1 MAKTVP
7 LGLTRQE
14 IQQQEW
20 EVSDPHPGRLSGP
33 GAVLGGPTSQESW
46 QRCLKCPFTA
56 SEPHPS
62 PSTTAAA
69 FLAFQAGAPESEC
82 ENLPCVF
89 LPSSKSGRAW
99 NTACAPRDPPP
110 QVSRVGTQTCRRPAP
125 LQVCSA
131 LGAPQGALGWCPPR
145 RRRLP
150 VLEAGNDLCPS
161 GGLGNWFLN
170 IPLPLADSQADSSRR
185 QRG

>member
-1 MAKTVP
+1 MYLLKGCAHRSGSKKFHG
-7 LGLTRQE
+7 LGR
-14 IQQQEW
+14 
-20 EVSDPHPGRLSGP
+20 GRERWGEGSKLHKQR
-33 GAVLGGPTSQESW
+33 AVGLGG
-46 QRCLKCPFTA
+46 CPCGWGPPA
-56 SEPHPS
+56 LQQP
-62 PSTTAAA
+62 
-69 FLAFQAGAPESEC
+69 APGLS
-82 ENLPCVF
+82 LP
-89 LPSSKSGRAW
+89 P
-99 NTACAPRDPPP
+99 PRDPPP
-110 QVSRVGTQTCRRPAP
+110 QVSRVGTQTCSRPAP